1 MKDFYNKELTRVNIF
16 GNYEYTYG
24 MVITNPFAYAI
35 NGEDAII
42 NFYPVKIN
50 KTGNGIEVTNL
61 NEVKDWTLDKHGFNI
76 IRDENTEFSVCNA
89 SIETTYSSRGSI
101 KVSMEYHEDPYI
113 TYNSNVSVDTG
124 TFAGFVHTYLTKRS
138 EGFVSSE
145 FHPEGYNLNL
155 GDHIEITNR
164 LTAAAMAKDMSFK
177 DTEPC
182 YAVMTILFL
191 RGYDLPIARIFYN
204 NNQEEQDNCILICIN
219 NIADVFESMSWQA
232 SLDTSK
238 ASMRIDESVKIKK
251 HTQEVKQQTSF
262 DQTTEFNFL
271 APMYSYGN
279 ADQNKLKELNYGV
292 EQIVFADDNLTVKE
306 YVNLITKLHIND
318 EVCTIEDSNVCNFDV
333 FPIDGYTIGENTL
346 SLLEGMKVQEDIE
359 KTNYTRIEE
368 AIIINDDG
376 SVSHKKDIN
385 YQIDMEEKLL
395 STITAT
401 TTPCFAIDPT
411 NFIQYH
417 TRNYIDK
424 SGITFRYVYDH
435 RNNRYYYLDPCNVI
449 EFTVEDGKIIIDKC
463 TSKMKLSRCFI
474 RNTNGVPIFFEM
486 PKNVEIFH

>member
-1 MKDFYNKELTRVNIF
+1 MKDFYAKELTRLNIF
-16 GNYEYTYG
+16 GDYEYTYG

-89 SIETTYSSRGSI
+89 SIETAYSSRGSI

-262 DQTTEFNFL
+262 DQTIEFNFL
-271 APMYSYGN
+271 APMYSFGD

-292 EQIVFADDNLTVKE
+292 EYVTFDKEDDTVLTSYKDNITGLYADCNSCYQLTMDKKTVALLYDLKSNE
-306 YVNLITKLHIND
+306 DT
-318 EVCTIEDSNVCNFDV
+318 CTYPCAVLDPSCNKQYRFH
-333 FPIDGYTIGENTL
+333 
-346 SLLEGMKVQEDIE
+346 
-359 KTNYTRIEE
+359 
-368 AIIINDDG
+368 
-376 SVSHKKDIN
+376 SHKD
-385 YQIDMEEKLL
+385 E
-395 STITAT
+395 
-401 TTPCFAIDPT
+401 
-411 NFIQYH
+411 
-417 TRNYIDK
+417 
-424 SGITFRYVYDH
+424 SGITFMYFYDDVNDQFLYTDPVNIVFFKIEDDEVIPTKYVSKID
-435 RNNRYYYLDPCNVI
+435 NLDRI
-449 EFTVEDGKIIIDKC
+449 
-463 TSKMKLSRCFI
+463 FI
-474 RNTNGVPIFFEM
+474 RNIYGIPVFF
-486 PKNVEIFH
+486 KNPNKK